1 MSNGQAVFEPTAF
14 AMPSDSKFHVRST
27 EETEEVHPMAQ
38 LLDEMDATMSLPNSG
53 EVRTGIIVDKRSSE
67 LLVDIRYKSEGFVS
81 SRELDRLGDL
91 LDTLEIGDEVPV
103 YIMREDRDGNLQ
115 LSISRALAEK
125 DWETAEELMA
135 SQDIFEGEV
144 AAYNRGGVIVKL
156 GQVRGFVPASQLST
170 TSQALT
176 RNSNADAEAA
186 PEDRWARLMGTE
198 TQTEGHRYRSQPQS
212 SDPLRATGHA

>member
-1 MSNGQAVFEPTAF
+1 MSNGQAVFQPTAF
-14 AMPSDSKFHVRST
+14 AMPSDSTFQVHST
-27 EETEEVHPMAQ
+27 EENEGVHPMAL
-38 LLDEMDATMSLPNSG
+38 LLDEMDATMALPNSG
-53 EVRTGIIVDKRSSE
+53 EVRTGVIVDKRSSE

-81 SRELDRLGDL
+81 ARELDRLGDL
-91 LDTLEIGDEVPV
+91 LDTLKIGDEVPV

-170 TSQALT
+170 TSQAIT
-176 RNSNADAEAA
+176 RNNNSDVEVA
-186 PEDRWARLMGTE
+186 PEDRWAGLMGTE
-198 TQTEGHRYRSQPQS
+198 IG
-212 SDPLRATGHA
+212 RASCRERV